1 MNHDTK
7 TADEMWA
14 ALLPPN
20 AFGPVVVKK
29 FPPVSV
35 PKTRPYR
42 HSLPIT
48 QTAKPFV
55 NPIRVGMAFK
65 MGFTLP
71 RTEWQSVYG
80 LAVMKAPIRDILQAV
95 CSAFDVTMTDLLST
109 RRYKKVAYPR
119 FAACLLMKELTTH
132 SLPKMGQILGGRDH
146 TTILHAIRRAQALE
160 WRDDEFSEK
169 LRQAREM
176 ARGNGDKA

>member
-1 MNHDTK
+1 
-7 TADEMWA
+7 MWA

-20 AFGPVVVKK
+20 AYGPVVVKK
-29 FPPVSV
+29 FPPVSI

-65 MGFTLP
+65 MEFTLP

-80 LAVMKAPIRDILQAV
+80 VAVMKAPIRDILQAV
-95 CSAFDVTMTDLLST
+95 CRSFDVSMSDLLSV
-109 RRYKKVAYPR
+109 RRDKKVAYPR

-160 WRDDEFSEK
+160 WRDTEFAEK
-169 LRQAREM
+169 LNM
-176 ARGNGDKA
+176 ARNELRTRQN